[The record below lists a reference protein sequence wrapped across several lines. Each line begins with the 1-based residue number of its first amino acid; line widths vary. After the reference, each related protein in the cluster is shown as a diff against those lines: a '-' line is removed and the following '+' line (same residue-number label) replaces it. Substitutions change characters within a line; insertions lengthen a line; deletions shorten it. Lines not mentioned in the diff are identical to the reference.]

1 MTTPPVVGARV
12 NGDGDGDGDGELGV
26 KVSGLRLDERFDLFL
41 LGGEFGCVGCAIL
54 DLLLG
59 EGTGVG
65 CVPLL
70 LSTGMQVRSS
80 PLELR
85 FDSEFFF
92 FIRPRPI
99 PFPELLLP
107 LPHDEFFEEDP
118 FVFGSLYRSET
129 LSSQPSM
136 GFALPFDDLL
146 GTPDSGRPY

>member
-1 MTTPPVVGARV
+1 
-12 NGDGDGDGDGELGV
+12 
-26 KVSGLRLDERFDLFL
+26 
-41 LGGEFGCVGCAIL
+41 
-54 DLLLG
+54 LLLD

-70 LSTGMQVRSS
+70 LSTGTQVRSS
-80 PLELR
+80 LLELW

-107 LPHDEFFEEDP
+107 LPHDEFFKVEP

-129 LSSQPSM
+129 SSSHPSM
-136 GFALPFDDLL
+136 GFALPLNDLL
-146 GTPDSGRPY
+146 GTPDSVRPY